1 MGSTHPS
8 HAMRDTPHH
17 SQEVCPLPPLFRV
30 KGAPSSYLRLCDHEG
45 GLPPPNPHPIYG
57 SYISRRIL
65 WIPLVSFK
73 IFRRIP
79 WNLRISFQ
87 NISKNPPLLLVL
99 FQNFLKNPLDSSC
112 IPLNISKNPEVSSHH
127 LSIHVQFHRKFL
139 RVTGGGAKTG
149 CRLKRF
155 WHRQS
160 GYGSTITGQKKSSPV
175 FHVTGDFSRKW
186 YNPSG

>member
-1 MGSTHPS
+1 MCAFRRRVLCSKPPFPVQMGSTHPS

-30 KGAPSSYLRLCDHEG
+30 KDAPPSYLRLCDHEG

-112 IPLNISKNPEVSSHH
+112 IPLNILKNPGGFFSSSHNTRAI
-127 LSIHVQFHRKFL
+127 S
-139 RVTGGGAKTG
+139 
-149 CRLKRF
+149 
-155 WHRQS
+155 
-160 GYGSTITGQKKSSPV
+160 
-175 FHVTGDFSRKW
+175 
-186 YNPSG
+186 